1 MWLPLGFYG
10 SGHSKGSMGALM
22 DSSARVGKWAR
33 FSLFSNEMRARGTKQ
48 RDARIQW
55 FPAFVYLYLST
66 VTRQDT
72 PIRNIVGNMHSL
84 YPLALWG

>member
-10 SGHSKGSMGALM
+10 WGHSKGSMGALM

-48 RDARIQW
+48 RDVRIQW

-72 PIRNIVGNMHSL
+72 PIRNIVGDMHSL